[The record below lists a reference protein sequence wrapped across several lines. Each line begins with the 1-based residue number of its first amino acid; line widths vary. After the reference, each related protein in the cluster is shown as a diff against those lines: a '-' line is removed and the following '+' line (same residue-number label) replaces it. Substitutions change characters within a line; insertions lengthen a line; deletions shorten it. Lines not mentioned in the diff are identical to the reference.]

1 MIAKKDGATT
11 LNKTNE
17 RFKRELAVVSFVV
30 TLFLLFWGI
39 FVAVDYYKIRPYK
52 KLATE
57 LNQTLGGGYKIFYK
71 WHCGLDTPNCPS
83 VRMLKDMN
91 FKDNDEAKALIE
103 GYRTKLQAVG
113 YSSLSRGLCEADK
126 YFKVYCSLEAKKD
139 HKVVTINAKQDFIG
153 IDIEP

>member
-11 LNKTNE
+11 SNKTNE

-83 VRMLKDMN
+83 ARMLKDMN
-91 FKDNDEAKALIE
+91 FKDNDEAKALFGANIHAMQQS
-103 GYRTKLQAVG
+103 GYVTKG
-113 YSSLSRGLCEADK
+113 ISFCEPRAG
-126 YFKVYCSLEAKKD
+126 FPVYCSFDAKKD
-139 HKVVTINAKQDFIG
+139 KKVITVNAKQDFIG